1 MTGHEKI
8 AARNIKGAFDWIIGE
23 NYNSYQDG
31 YEDNISDMTA
41 EEWKDYIYDE
51 ALNSLYM
58 PGMCASGR
66 APKEMRF
73 AGENFCRG
81 YIDKLWDKDE
91 DIKELQSIG
100 KMLPQS
106 KSTKTT
112 SKIKV
117 KESAGKNFTSKGKSL
132 EELVKMI
139 KEMNIDFDFDKW
151 EKTDERIFR
160 MRMVMELKK

>member
-8 AARNIKGAFDWIIGE
+8 AARNIKGAFNWIIGE

-31 YEDNISDMTA
+31 NESDIPDMTA
-41 EEWKDYIYDE
+41 EEWKDYLYEE
-51 ALNSLYM
+51 ALNNLYA

-73 AGENFCRG
+73 AGEEFCRK

-100 KMLPQS
+100 KMLPDTKISS
-106 KSTKTT
+106 KDKE
-112 SKIKV
+112 KV
-117 KESAGKNFTSKGKSL
+117 KAESKFSFKEKSLQELLQIAESKG
-132 EELVKMI
+132 I
-139 KEMNIDFDFDKW
+139 IDDFSKY
-151 EKTDERIFR
+151 KDERIIR
-160 MRMVMELKK
+160 MRVVMALKKVM